1 MHGEDNC
8 RCPLDGWHALGLM
21 SGTSLDGLDVASV
34 RFFQDQK
41 TRAWSFALKSFS
53 TLAYP
58 DVLRDQLWR
67 AMDASA
73 EDLMRLDHDWA
84 HWAGQ
89 EVMRWMKDSEISV
102 PHVVG
107 SHGHTIFHRPSEG
120 WTCQIGHGAVLHA
133 ILKAPVVN
141 DLRSL
146 DVAMGGQGAPLVPL
160 ADKVLFGE
168 WDVVL
173 NLGGFANLSMES
185 KAGERVAWDVGP
197 ANLLLN
203 RLVQTVGLEMDVD
216 GQRAA
221 SGTLIPE
228 LLESWQML
236 NYHAQAPPKSLG
248 REWLE
253 QEVWPHAERALT
265 SHWLNDVLATAVAYA
280 SWAVARDIPVG
291 SRVMVT
297 GGGAFNPTLISA
309 LQRETADSNV
319 ILHFPDDQLIHGK
332 EALVFAW
339 LGLLR
344 WLGQVNSLPSVTGAR
359 VATSGGALWGKG
371 PRAV

>member
-107 SHGHTIFHRPSEG
+107 SHGHTIFHFLPRRFDK
-120 WTCQIGHGAVLHA
+120 IGFV
-133 ILKAPVVN
+133 AP
-141 DLRSL
+141 
-146 DVAMGGQGAPLVPL
+146 
-160 ADKVLFGE
+160 
-168 WDVVL
+168 
-173 NLGGFANLSMES
+173 
-185 KAGERVAWDVGP
+185 
-197 ANLLLN
+197 
-203 RLVQTVGLEMDVD
+203 
-216 GQRAA
+216 
-221 SGTLIPE
+221 
-228 LLESWQML
+228 
-236 NYHAQAPPKSLG
+236 
-248 REWLE
+248 
-253 QEVWPHAERALT
+253 
-265 SHWLNDVLATAVAYA
+265 
-280 SWAVARDIPVG
+280 
-291 SRVMVT
+291 
-297 GGGAFNPTLISA
+297 
-309 LQRETADSNV
+309 
-319 ILHFPDDQLIHGK
+319 IHGLYVISHFCGVVVQ
-332 EALVFAW
+332 AMCATLVLQCNEVQIKFI
-339 LGLLR
+339 
-344 WLGQVNSLPSVTGAR
+344 
-359 VATSGGALWGKG
+359 
-371 PRAV
+371 